1 MEELHASGEAD
12 SLSFGASSGESGASG
27 PSAAFSAPMMVHL
40 AELRR
45 RILWILLTFGIS
57 TAFAYL
63 FSENIYGILVRPL
76 ANAMGEEGGTSR
88 LIYTGLTEAFV
99 TYIRLA
105 VFAGMLVTAPVA
117 LMHLWMFIAPGL
129 YGREK
134 RVVLPFLV
142 ATPLLFMVGGAFVYF
157 LLMPMAWPFFLSF
170 QTSAEQTALPVQLE
184 ARVGEYLDL
193 VMTLIFA
200 FGLCFQLPVLLCL
213 LARVGFLKAETL
225 ASKRRYAIVLIFLVA
240 AFLTPPDVFS
250 QILLAVPLCGLYEIS
265 ILLVRRMER
274 SS

>member
-1 MEELHASGEAD
+1 MTDE
-12 SLSFGASSGESGASG
+12 SFPSTPQGGDLDGGAA
-27 PSAAFSAPMMVHL
+27 PPAAFSAPVMAHL

-45 RILWILLTFGIS
+45 RILWILVTLGLS
-57 TAFAYL
+57 TLVSYFFA
-63 FSENIYGILVRPL
+63 EHIYGFLVHPL
-76 ANAMGEEGGTSR
+76 AVAMGEEGGTSR

-105 VFAGMLVTAPVA
+105 LFAGMFVTAPVA

-134 RVVLPFLV
+134 RVVLPFLI
-142 ATPLLFMVGGAFVYF
+142 ATPLLFVIGGAFVYF
-157 LLMPMAWPFFLSF
+157 ALMPMAWPFFLSF
-170 QTSAEQTALPVQLE
+170 QTSAAQTALPVQLE

-193 VMTLIFA
+193 VMALIFA

-240 AFLTPPDVFS
+240 AFLTPPDVMS
-250 QILLAVPLCGLYEIS
+250 QFLLALPLLGLYELS
-265 ILLVRRMER
+265 IFLVRRMER
-274 SS
+274 AR